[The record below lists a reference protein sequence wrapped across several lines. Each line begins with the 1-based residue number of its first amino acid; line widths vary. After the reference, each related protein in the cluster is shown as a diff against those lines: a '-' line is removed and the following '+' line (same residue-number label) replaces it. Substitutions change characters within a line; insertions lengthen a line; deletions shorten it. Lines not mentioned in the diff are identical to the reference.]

1 MLNRGSVDGQI
12 GDDPVHQGLVNREP
26 VYSTLDFVC
35 VLRQIVR
42 QAGGIIMSKKSQ
54 ELRMLSSVTL
64 NCQETKTVR
73 NSGSQLSE

>member
-42 QAGGIIMSKKSQ
+42 QAGVIIKSKKRKKDDLTSGKGHCD
-54 ELRMLSSVTL
+54 LPLSTILALAV
-64 NCQETKTVR
+64 E
-73 NSGSQLSE
+73 